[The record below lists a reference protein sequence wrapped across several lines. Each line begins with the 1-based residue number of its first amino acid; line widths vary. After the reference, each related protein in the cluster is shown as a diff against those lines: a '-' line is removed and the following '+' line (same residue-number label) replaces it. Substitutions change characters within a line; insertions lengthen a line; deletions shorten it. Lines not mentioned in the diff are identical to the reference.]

1 MVHSRGPRSRFALTF
16 SSDIRA
22 AEGFVPWQETPIG
35 STACA
40 RYMSVAFIP
49 TTPLNRLQIDQGRC
63 RGFPRPGHK
72 KVCTLVVCNSIIG
85 LVGEFQLPRADVL
98 PTNFLEGVE
107 HLLKEGEESTG
118 EAGKLLSTVRFNV

>member
-1 MVHSRGPRSRFALTF
+1 MVHSRGPRSQFALTF

-49 TTPLNRLQIDQGRC
+49 TIRLTRADAG
-63 RGFPRPGHK
+63 GSLALGT
-72 KVCTLVVCNSIIG
+72 CTLVVCNSIIG

-98 PTNFLEGVE
+98 PTNFLEGVG
-107 HLLKEGEESTG
+107 HLLEEGEESTG
-118 EAGKLLSTVRFNV
+118 EPGKLSIVKFNV